1 MAHEPAVRLVLV
13 DDHEMVIEGLK
24 AMLAAFGDRV
34 EVVGQAV
41 GAERALGVIAE
52 LDPDIVLC
60 DVRMQGSS
68 GLDLCRTLR
77 ERDPDRKVV
86 MLSVYDDEQYLF
98 QALRVGASGYLLKSI
113 SSDELVRQL
122 EFVHRGETA
131 IDPGMAARAVDTAA
145 RLQRDEFWPGARQG
159 LTQRESEILSLRRQ
173 RPVQQGHRHQAGDR
187 RRDRQDAPALDL
199 PQARRQRPHRRRG
212 DGAAGGHLPVTQSP
226 PPNAVR
232 DLVDADR
239 ELALLRELIQAASSG
254 PGVEPLAAAA
264 AARMI
269 TAATAT
275 DVCFVHVLDDTER
288 SLTLT
293 GATPPFDSEVGKI
306 RLPLG
311 QGVSGWVA
319 SHREPVVIIH
329 DKESDP
335 RYMPFESLRGSDFTS
350 MVSVP
355 METDPGGLVGVL
367 NVHTVARR
375 EFTDRDVELLL
386 VIGRLI
392 AGAMHQARLHRQL
405 VARERAHENFV
416 EQVIQAQEL
425 ERRRLAGDIHDGIS
439 QRLVTLSYRLDA
451 ASRAVDDP
459 AAVAEQLGKARELVD
474 LTLQEARAAIG
485 GLRPPVLDDLGLAG
499 GLASLA
505 RSIPQVDIDVD
516 LADDPAARP
525 HRDRAVPDR
534 AGVPAERRQA
544 RQGHQRAA
552 HVRGRTATRR
562 GSKSSTTASVSTRS
576 SIRSAAT
583 RWAATAC
590 CRWPSAPRSSAAGC
604 NIRSRP
610 GSGTAVTATIPL
622 PPSPTSDASPRN
634 GSYCCESAEF
644 THGFRF
650 AAGSEVAGVA
660 AQRLDRRGQRA
671 RLLVGHADVG
681 EHLVVQRD
689 GRVLDGRAA
698 EIGEPHQ
705 RGAPVGRMRH
715 ALDEAV
721 GLESSDRVRD
731 AGDVH
736 LQPVGGLRDRQRA
749 ACG

>member
-1 MAHEPAVRLVLV
+1 
-13 DDHEMVIEGLK
+13 
-24 AMLAAFGDRV
+24 
-34 EVVGQAV
+34 
-41 GAERALGVIAE
+41 
-52 LDPDIVLC
+52 
-60 DVRMQGSS
+60 MQ
-68 GLDLCRTLR
+68 
-77 ERDPDRKVV
+77 RDPTP
-86 MLSVYDDEQYLF
+86 S
-98 QALRVGASGYLLKSI
+98 
-113 SSDELVRQL
+113 
-122 EFVHRGETA
+122 A
-131 IDPGMAARAVDTAA
+131 IC
-145 RLQRDEFWPGARQG
+145 
-159 LTQRESEILSLRRQ
+159 
-173 RPVQQGHRHQAGDR
+173 
-187 RRDRQDAPALDL
+187 
-199 PQARRQRPHRRRG
+199 
-212 DGAAGGHLPVTQSP
+212 
-226 PPNAVR
+226 
-232 DLVDADR
+232 VDADR

-254 PGVEPLAAAA
+254 PGVEPLAAA

-335 RYMPFESLRGSDFTS
+335 RYLPFESLRGSDFTS

-416 EQVIQAQEL
+416 EQVIEAQEI

-451 ASRAVDDP
+451 AP
-459 AAVAEQLGKARELVD
+459 AAQSATTRDGRRTVGHGPRAGGPDPR
-474 LTLQEARAAIG
+474 EARAAIG

-505 RSIPQVDIDVD
+505 RSIPPGRDRRRPGRH
-516 LADDPAARP
+516 PAARP

-544 RQGHQRAA
+544 CPGHQRAA
-552 HVRGRTATRR
+552 DVRGRTRR
-562 GSKSSTTASVSTRS
+562 VGETARLEIVDNGVGFDTFENPLGGDEMGGYGLLSMAERAEIVGGRL
-576 SIRSAAT
+576 
-583 RWAATAC
+583 
-590 CRWPSAPRSSAAGC
+590 

-622 PPSPTSDASPRN
+622 PVSPRR
-634 GSYCCESAEF
+634 SRLTLSAL
-644 THGFRF
+644 R
-650 AAGSEVAGVA
+650 ASQEVAGVA
-660 AQRLDRRGQRA
+660 AQRLDRGGQRA
-671 RLLVGHADVG
+671 GVRVGHADVG
-681 EHLVVQRD
+681 EHL
-689 GRVLDGRAA
+689 
-698 EIGEPHQ
+698 
-705 RGAPVGRMRH
+705 
-715 ALDEAV
+715 
-721 GLESSDRVRD
+721 
-731 AGDVH
+731 
-736 LQPVGGLRDRQRA
+736 
-749 ACG
+749 AC